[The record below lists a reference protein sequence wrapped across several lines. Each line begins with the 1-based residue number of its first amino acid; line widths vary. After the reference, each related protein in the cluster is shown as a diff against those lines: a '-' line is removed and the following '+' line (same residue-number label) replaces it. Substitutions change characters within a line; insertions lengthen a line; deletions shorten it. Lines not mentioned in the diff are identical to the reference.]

1 MKNKAAI
8 IFVIV
13 SIYWLSLNAQI
24 TNFKE
29 KFELPAQVSETSG
42 LLLFKGKI
50 LTHNDS
56 GDAANLYE
64 IDSLTGNLLRTI
76 TIQNANHVDWED
88 IAEDDTHIYIG
99 DFGNNNGNRTDL
111 KIYKILK
118 SDVETKNSISAEQI
132 TFSYED
138 QTDFT
143 SKPNNNNFD
152 AEAMIVLDD
161 FIFIFTKNWV
171 DLTTNVYKIPKT
183 ANTYSAIKVSNA
195 NVQGLVTGATF
206 YNNNI
211 MLCGYDTSG
220 IAFLVLINNLPE
232 NSDDFFKNDF
242 EKYFLISEL
251 GFGNQVEGI
260 TAIGNEKFYISR
272 EAVNNN
278 GTIIS
283 QKLFQFTD
291 SRTGT
296 LSTKQYKETLVD
308 IYPNPT
314 KNVIKIQSSDY
325 IKETSLYSILGKNVM
340 KVYRPKK
347 ELDISNLQKG
357 VYLLKITFDNGSQV
371 TRKVIKL

>member
-1 MKNKAAI
+1 MNYKTAI

-152 AEAMIVLDD
+152 AESMIVLGD

-183 ANTYSAIKVSNA
+183 ANTHSAIKVSNEY
-195 NVQGLVTGATF
+195 L
-206 YNNNI
+206 
-211 MLCGYDTSG
+211 L
-220 IAFLVLINNLPE
+220 FLVFYKHSWLNLP
-232 NSDDFFKNDF
+232 S
-242 EKYFLISEL
+242 FL
-251 GFGNQVEGI
+251 
-260 TAIGNEKFYISR
+260 
-272 EAVNNN
+272 
-278 GTIIS
+278 
-283 QKLFQFTD
+283 
-291 SRTGT
+291 
-296 LSTKQYKETLVD
+296 
-308 IYPNPT
+308 
-314 KNVIKIQSSDY
+314 
-325 IKETSLYSILGKNVM
+325 
-340 KVYRPKK
+340 
-347 ELDISNLQKG
+347 
-357 VYLLKITFDNGSQV
+357 
-371 TRKVIKL
+371 